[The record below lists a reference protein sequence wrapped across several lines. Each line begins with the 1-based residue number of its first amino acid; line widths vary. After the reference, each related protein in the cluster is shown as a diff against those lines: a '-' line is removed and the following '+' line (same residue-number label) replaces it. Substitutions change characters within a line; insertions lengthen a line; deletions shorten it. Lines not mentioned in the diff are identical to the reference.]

1 MTEGLKMTVTF
12 IGNSTDIQEMFKRVS
27 EELEFT
33 VIFRRKT
40 FLHWYIGEGMDEMEF
55 TETKSNLSVL
65 VIKYQNY
72 QNASTDDKGEEEE
85 GEQ

>member
-1 MTEGLKMTVTF
+1 MTEGLKMAVTF

-72 QNASTDDKGEEEE
+72 KDASTDDKGEEEE

>member
-1 MTEGLKMTVTF
+1 MTEGLKMAVIF

-33 VIFRRKT
+33 VIFRRKA

-55 TETKSNLSVL
+55 TEIKSNLSVL
-65 VIKYQNY
+65 VIEYQNY
-72 QNASTDDKGEEEE
+72 QDKGEEEE
-85 GEQ
+85 EGEQ

>member
-1 MTEGLKMTVTF
+1 MTEGLKMAVTF
-12 IGNSTDIQEMFKRVS
+12 IGNSTDIQDMFKRVS

-33 VIFRRKT
+33 VIFRRKA

-72 QNASTDDKGEEEE
+72 QDASTDDKGEEEE

>member
-1 MTEGLKMTVTF
+1 MAVTF

-33 VIFRRKT
+33 VIFRRKA

-55 TETKSNLSVL
+55 TEIKSNLSVL
-65 VIKYQNY
+65 VIEYQNY
-72 QNASTDDKGEEEE
+72 QDKGEEEE
-85 GEQ
+85 EGEQ

>member
-1 MTEGLKMTVTF
+1 MTEGLKMAVTF

-33 VIFRRKT
+33 VIFRRKA

-55 TETKSNLSVL
+55 TEIKSNLSVL
-65 VIKYQNY
+65 VIEYQNY
-72 QNASTDDKGEEEE
+72 QDKGEEEE
-85 GEQ
+85 EGEQ

>member
-1 MTEGLKMTVTF
+1 MTEGLKMAVTF

-55 TETKSNLSVL
+55 TETNSNLSVL

-72 QNASTDDKGEEEE
+72 QDASTDDKGEEEE

>member
-1 MTEGLKMTVTF
+1 MTEGLKMAVTF

-55 TETKSNLSVL
+55 TEIKSNLCVL
-65 VIKYQNY
+65 VIEYQNY
-72 QNASTDDKGEEEE
+72 QDKGEEEE
-85 GEQ
+85 EGEQ

>member
-1 MTEGLKMTVTF
+1 MTEGLKMAVTF

-65 VIKYQNY
+65 VIEYQNY
-72 QNASTDDKGEEEE
+72 QDKGEEEE
-85 GEQ
+85 EGEQ